1 MDTPVTFD
9 WKIRLPDVLGVLRRD
24 YAGRFPQL
32 ASAALETLLERL
44 RDDLPEDFLPALG
57 QELESL
63 GLALVERLDEDD
75 SLNLYVV
82 GATHSRRLFDALAAQ
97 GHNARTLRQE
107 DAPEGARA
115 ALPAAAPAGLA
126 PASAYICL
134 EHAEHLAPGLAI
146 ARLPGE
152 DSRNLLDLRQWPRLQ
167 RLPDGAE
174 ETQGTLLCRA
184 SSADGLHAWVR
195 MTRSG
200 SPYAWLHRSRD
211 LASLTPELPPLPLP
225 PAQSLRQRRT
235 PELAICLAG
244 DDLLLADRGLFFL
257 YPGFAQGND
266 EPRLLFDV
274 PQARRSIENPPA
286 VFTTPDQ
293 RVCLLSRGQFFE
305 WREARIQPLP
315 FPVGKDLP
323 ADPAQPTSAAP
334 RTIVWLERETL
345 CEGRLDSGEIRSH
358 SLDGL
363 AEGPYL
369 KLQALDGGWLLL
381 APWLEPHRSR
391 DLAHSGTSNP
401 AGRCASATANWTWR
415 ADYSTGRSCPT
426 AGSSS
431 ATMPGMSTSAGS
443 KACANACCG
452 GAWRR
457 PEARLQPAQRQSCQA
472 EQEHAATGVAD
483 AVPEQ
488 RGVAPQPV
496 HQRRAAKAPDQRRE
510 HETGEEHQRLRLVRR
525 AVDDPRQG
533 AAEGAPIDHV
543 LRVGQGDRRAGA
555 EGVAPLLAGI
565 LRRQRRT
572 PGVAQALHA

>member
-152 DSRNLLDLRQWPRLQ
+152 DSRNLLDLRQWPTLQ

-174 ETQGTLLCRA
+174 ETQGALLCRA

-200 SPYAWLHRSRD
+200 SP
-211 LASLTPELPPLPLP
+211 
-225 PAQSLRQRRT
+225 
-235 PELAICLAG
+235 
-244 DDLLLADRGLFFL
+244 
-257 YPGFAQGND
+257 
-266 EPRLLFDV
+266 
-274 PQARRSIENPPA
+274 
-286 VFTTPDQ
+286 
-293 RVCLLSRGQFFE
+293 
-305 WREARIQPLP
+305 
-315 FPVGKDLP
+315 
-323 ADPAQPTSAAP
+323 
-334 RTIVWLERETL
+334 
-345 CEGRLDSGEIRSH
+345 
-358 SLDGL
+358 
-363 AEGPYL
+363 
-369 KLQALDGGWLLL
+369 
-381 APWLEPHRSR
+381 
-391 DLAHSGTSNP
+391 
-401 AGRCASATANWTWR
+401 
-415 ADYSTGRSCPT
+415 
-426 AGSSS
+426 
-431 ATMPGMSTSAGS
+431 
-443 KACANACCG
+443 
-452 GAWRR
+452 
-457 PEARLQPAQRQSCQA
+457 
-472 EQEHAATGVAD
+472 
-483 AVPEQ
+483 
-488 RGVAPQPV
+488 
-496 HQRRAAKAPDQRRE
+496 
-510 HETGEEHQRLRLVRR
+510 
-525 AVDDPRQG
+525 
-533 AAEGAPIDHV
+533 
-543 LRVGQGDRRAGA
+543 
-555 EGVAPLLAGI
+555 
-565 LRRQRRT
+565 T
-572 PGVAQALHA
+572 PGCIAPATSPR

>member
-1 MDTPVTFD
+1 MNTVAQPTSQRIARMDTPVTFD

-174 ETQGTLLCRA
+174 ETQGALLCRA

-235 PELAICLAG
+235 PELAIGLAG
-244 DDLLLADRGLFFL
+244 NDLLLADRGLFFL

-334 RTIVWLERETL
+334 GTIVWLERETL

-391 DLAHSGTSNP
+391 DLAQLWHLESGRALRIRYGELDLEGGLQHWAELP
-401 AGRCASATANWTWR
+401 DGRIVVG
-415 ADYSTGRSCPT
+415 DH
-426 AGSSS
+426 
-431 ATMPGMSTSAGS
+431 
-443 KACANACCG
+443 
-452 GAWRR
+452 
-457 PEARLQPAQRQSCQA
+457 ARHVDLGTFESLR
-472 EQEHAATGVAD
+472 
-483 AVPEQ
+483 
-488 RGVAPQPV
+488 
-496 HQRRAAKAPDQRRE
+496 
-510 HETGEEHQRLRLVRR
+510 QRL
-525 AVDDPRQG
+525 
-533 AAEGAPIDHV
+533 
-543 LRVGQGDRRAGA
+543 
-555 EGVAPLLAGI
+555 
-565 LRRQRRT
+565 LRRRLA
-572 PGVAQALHA
+572 PA

>member
-174 ETQGTLLCRA
+174 ETQGALLCRA

-225 PAQSLRQRRT
+225 PAQ
-235 PELAICLAG
+235 
-244 DDLLLADRGLFFL
+244 
-257 YPGFAQGND
+257 
-266 EPRLLFDV
+266 
-274 PQARRSIENPPA
+274 
-286 VFTTPDQ
+286 
-293 RVCLLSRGQFFE
+293 
-305 WREARIQPLP
+305 
-315 FPVGKDLP
+315 
-323 ADPAQPTSAAP
+323 
-334 RTIVWLERETL
+334 
-345 CEGRLDSGEIRSH
+345 
-358 SLDGL
+358 
-363 AEGPYL
+363 
-369 KLQALDGGWLLL
+369 
-381 APWLEPHRSR
+381 
-391 DLAHSGTSNP
+391 
-401 AGRCASATANWTWR
+401 
-415 ADYSTGRSCPT
+415 
-426 AGSSS
+426 
-431 ATMPGMSTSAGS
+431 
-443 KACANACCG
+443 
-452 GAWRR
+452 
-457 PEARLQPAQRQSCQA
+457 
-472 EQEHAATGVAD
+472 
-483 AVPEQ
+483 
-488 RGVAPQPV
+488 
-496 HQRRAAKAPDQRRE
+496 
-510 HETGEEHQRLRLVRR
+510 
-525 AVDDPRQG
+525 
-533 AAEGAPIDHV
+533 
-543 LRVGQGDRRAGA
+543 
-555 EGVAPLLAGI
+555 
-565 LRRQRRT
+565 
-572 PGVAQALHA
+572 

>member
-82 GATHSRRLFDALAAQ
+82 GAPTASASSMHSQRRATTP
-97 GHNARTLRQE
+97 ARC
-107 DAPEGARA
+107 ARKRPRGRPGGP
-115 ALPAAAPAGLA
+115 PAAAPAGLA

-152 DSRNLLDLRQWPRLQ
+152 DSRDLLDLRQWPRLQ

-174 ETQGTLLCRA
+174 ETQGALLCRA

-235 PELAICLAG
+235 PELAIGLAG

-305 WREARIQPLP
+305 WREARIQPCRSP
-315 FPVGKDLP
+315 SARICPPIRRNRPRRRPGPSSGWSVKRSAKAGST
-323 ADPAQPTSAAP
+323 AARSAAT
-334 RTIVWLERETL
+334 RW
-345 CEGRLDSGEIRSH
+345 
-358 SLDGL
+358 
-363 AEGPYL
+363 
-369 KLQALDGGWLLL
+369 
-381 APWLEPHRSR
+381 
-391 DLAHSGTSNP
+391 
-401 AGRCASATANWTWR
+401 TAW
-415 ADYSTGRSCPT
+415 P
-426 AGSSS
+426 
-431 ATMPGMSTSAGS
+431 
-443 KACANACCG
+443 
-452 GAWRR
+452 
-457 PEARLQPAQRQSCQA
+457 
-472 EQEHAATGVAD
+472 
-483 AVPEQ
+483 
-488 RGVAPQPV
+488 
-496 HQRRAAKAPDQRRE
+496 KAP
-510 HETGEEHQRLRLVRR
+510 T
-525 AVDDPRQG
+525 
-533 AAEGAPIDHV
+533 
-543 LRVGQGDRRAGA
+543 
-555 EGVAPLLAGI
+555 
-565 LRRQRRT
+565 
-572 PGVAQALHA
+572 

>member
-107 DAPEGARA
+107 DVPEGARA

-174 ETQGTLLCRA
+174 ETQGALLCRA

-235 PELAICLAG
+235 PELAIGLAG
-244 DDLLLADRGLFFL
+244 DDLLLADRGLFFSIR
-257 YPGFAQGND
+257 AS
-266 EPRLLFDV
+266 PRATMNRGCSSRCRKRGA
-274 PQARRSIENPPA
+274 PSRIRRRS
-286 VFTTPDQ
+286 
-293 RVCLLSRGQFFE
+293 S
-305 WREARIQPLP
+305 PLR
-315 FPVGKDLP
+315 
-323 ADPAQPTSAAP
+323 TSA
-334 RTIVWLERETL
+334 
-345 CEGRLDSGEIRSH
+345 
-358 SLDGL
+358 
-363 AEGPYL
+363 
-369 KLQALDGGWLLL
+369 
-381 APWLEPHRSR
+381 
-391 DLAHSGTSNP
+391 
-401 AGRCASATANWTWR
+401 SAC
-415 ADYSTGRSCPT
+415 SP

-431 ATMPGMSTSAGS
+431 NGARHASSPCRSPSAGS
-443 KACANACCG
+443 ARRSGATDLG
-452 GAWRR
+452 GARDH
-457 PEARLQPAQRQSCQA
+457 RL
-472 EQEHAATGVAD
+472 
-483 AVPEQ
+483 
-488 RGVAPQPV
+488 
-496 HQRRAAKAPDQRRE
+496 
-510 HETGEEHQRLRLVRR
+510 
-525 AVDDPRQG
+525 
-533 AAEGAPIDHV
+533 
-543 LRVGQGDRRAGA
+543 AGA
-555 EGVAPLLAGI
+555 
-565 LRRQRRT
+565 
-572 PGVAQALHA
+572 

>member
-82 GATHSRRLFDALAAQ
+82 GAPHSQRLLDALAAQ

-107 DAPEGARA
+107 NAPEGARA

-152 DSRNLLDLRQWPRLQ
+152 DSRDLLDLRQWPRLQ

-174 ETQGTLLCRA
+174 ETQGALLCRA

-235 PELAICLAG
+235 RNLPSAWPGTTCSWPTAACSSSIRASPR
-244 DDLLLADRGLFFL
+244 ATTNRGCSSTCRKRGAPSRIRRRSSPLGPARL
-257 YPGFAQGND
+257 PALPRAVLRMARGTHPAPAVPRRQGS
-266 EPRLLFDV
+266 
-274 PQARRSIENPPA
+274 ARRSGA
-286 VFTTPDQ
+286 T
-293 RVCLLSRGQFFE
+293 
-305 WREARIQPLP
+305 
-315 FPVGKDLP
+315 DL
-323 ADPAQPTSAAP
+323 
-334 RTIVWLERETL
+334 
-345 CEGRLDSGEIRSH
+345 
-358 SLDGL
+358 
-363 AEGPYL
+363 
-369 KLQALDGGWLLL
+369 
-381 APWLEPHRSR
+381 
-391 DLAHSGTSNP
+391 
-401 AGRCASATANWTWR
+401 
-415 ADYSTGRSCPT
+415 
-426 AGSSS
+426 
-431 ATMPGMSTSAGS
+431 
-443 KACANACCG
+443 G
-452 GAWRR
+452 GARDH
-457 PEARLQPAQRQSCQA
+457 RL
-472 EQEHAATGVAD
+472 
-483 AVPEQ
+483 
-488 RGVAPQPV
+488 
-496 HQRRAAKAPDQRRE
+496 
-510 HETGEEHQRLRLVRR
+510 
-525 AVDDPRQG
+525 
-533 AAEGAPIDHV
+533 
-543 LRVGQGDRRAGA
+543 AGA
-555 EGVAPLLAGI
+555 
-565 LRRQRRT
+565 
-572 PGVAQALHA
+572 

>member
-115 ALPAAAPAGLA
+115 ALPAAAP
-126 PASAYICL
+126 
-134 EHAEHLAPGLAI
+134 
-146 ARLPGE
+146 
-152 DSRNLLDLRQWPRLQ
+152 
-167 RLPDGAE
+167 
-174 ETQGTLLCRA
+174 
-184 SSADGLHAWVR
+184 
-195 MTRSG
+195 
-200 SPYAWLHRSRD
+200 
-211 LASLTPELPPLPLP
+211 
-225 PAQSLRQRRT
+225 
-235 PELAICLAG
+235 
-244 DDLLLADRGLFFL
+244 
-257 YPGFAQGND
+257 
-266 EPRLLFDV
+266 
-274 PQARRSIENPPA
+274 
-286 VFTTPDQ
+286 
-293 RVCLLSRGQFFE
+293 FFE

-334 RTIVWLERETL
+334 GTIVWLERETL

-391 DLAHSGTSNP
+391 DLAQLWHLESGRALRIRYGELDLEGGLQHWAELP
-401 AGRCASATANWTWR
+401 DGRIVVGDHAR
-415 ADYSTGRSCPT
+415 HVDLGRFESL
-426 AGSSS
+426 
-431 ATMPGMSTSAGS
+431 
-443 KACANACCG
+443 
-452 GAWRR
+452 R
-457 PEARLQPAQRQSCQA
+457 
-472 EQEHAATGVAD
+472 
-483 AVPEQ
+483 
-488 RGVAPQPV
+488 
-496 HQRRAAKAPDQRRE
+496 
-510 HETGEEHQRLRLVRR
+510 QRL
-525 AVDDPRQG
+525 
-533 AAEGAPIDHV
+533 
-543 LRVGQGDRRAGA
+543 
-555 EGVAPLLAGI
+555 
-565 LRRQRRT
+565 LRRRLA
-572 PGVAQALHA
+572 PA